1 MSLRTQRLANAFPL
15 WSKARRDSSSL
26 AQKTLSTF
34 AESLEEASI
43 TNVRVSNEFHLL
55 KPYLGVGAIYNIL
68 LDEDDLF
75 PTESSTLGASTYVY
89 PDVVGT
95 IGATDYTLER
105 STEIVGF
112 LNALP
117 DRITLKD
124 TRAYSSLSCWSSSSP
139 YTYTS
144 PPWAE
149 RLCIVVSGS
158 TFYSRISR
166 YSDREYTGKHVIQLI
181 GKDENDISIREYV
194 SVTDDGVY
202 YTKNIFKDL
211 EDVFYEGFDGT
222 ISIKWFPKQNSFET
236 DMYRVIVFDDFEDAL
251 ALSIENTDSK
261 GYLVYQGDRFKRGEE
276 YRRGDSDTLD
286 NTERL
291 AEIALLNSS
300 SIAIQVVD
308 FVLDLQTARLY
319 VLDTSN
325 YVHVY
330 EHDLPVFKTTT
341 YTMSETAA
349 SYVELLPNRSRAKFN
364 ETEYIYTSFS
374 RTREKINAIQIK
386 RIAPDGTV
394 RYLQSDK
401 STWSSG
407 EAWIESIN
415 KSIIDPI
422 NSWDDFRFSTQYNQ
436 YGQWEYS
443 CTTKSLSGQKVS
455 TTSVLVGSLVAKK
468 SFNTGLSGLN
478 GIAFDANGFLSL
490 CSSSNVYRFNCF
502 SDVWLADTRNN
513 QIFLRTEY
521 DSVEVTY

>member
-43 TNVRVSNEFHLL
+43 TNVRIANEFHLL
-55 KPYLGVGAIYNIL
+55 KPYLGVGAIYSIL
-68 LDEDDLF
+68 LDEDDF
-75 PTESSTLGASTYVY
+75 FQTESSTLGASTFVY

-95 IGATDYTLER
+95 IGVTDYTLER

-117 DRITLKD
+117 DRIALKD
-124 TRAYSSLSCWSSSSP
+124 TRAYSSLNCWSSSSP
-139 YTYTS
+139 YTFTS

-149 RLCIVVSGS
+149 RLCVVVSSS
-158 TFYSRISR
+158 TFYSRLSR
-166 YSDREYTGKHVIQLI
+166 YSDREYSGKHVVQLI
-181 GKDENDISIREYV
+181 GKDENDIPIREYV
-194 SVTDDGVY
+194 TITDDGIY
-202 YTKNIFKDL
+202 YSKNLFKTL

-222 ISIKWFPKQNSFET
+222 ISIKWFPKQNTFET
-236 DMYRVIVFDDFEDAL
+236 DIYRVIVFEDFEDAL

-261 GYLVYQGDRFKRGEE
+261 GYLIYQGDRFKQGQE
-276 YRRGDSDTLD
+276 YRRGDSDILD
-286 NTERL
+286 NTEKL
-291 AEIALLNSS
+291 AEIALLDSS
-300 SIAIQVVD
+300 STAIQAID
-308 FVLDLQTARLY
+308 FTLDLQSARLY
-319 VLDTSN
+319 VLDAN
-325 YVHVY
+325 NHVHIY
-330 EHDLPVFKTTT
+330 EHDLPAFKTSA
-341 YTMSETAA
+341 YTMSETAV

-364 ETEYIYTSFS
+364 QTEYVYTSFA

-386 RIAPDGTV
+386 RIAPDGTI

-401 STWSSG
+401 VTWSSG
-407 EAWIESIN
+407 AAWIESVN
-415 KSIIDPI
+415 KEIIDPI
-422 NSWDDFRFSTQYNQ
+422 RSWDDFRFSTQYNQ

-443 CTTKSLSGQKVS
+443 CTTKSLSGEKVS

-468 SFNTGLSGLN
+468 SFSTGLTGLN
-478 GIAFDANGFLSL
+478 GIAFDCNGFLSL
-490 CSSSNVYRFNCF
+490 CSNSNIYRFDSF
-502 SDVWLADTRNN
+502 SNVWLADTRNN